1 MIGTEHRT
9 KDVLTVSEAFD
20 WSSPKTYSQPVDLD
34 AYLSMPEDIART
46 IEIRD
51 GMIIFCESASPNH
64 NAISRSIERALLDA
78 NAKRSPAEPCLRV
91 NRDLDML
98 VSEVPFHYKRPDV
111 IVYRCIE
118 EPRPKWKRKPTAADT
133 LLVVEVVSPTTITAD
148 LIDKRAE
155 YARYGI
161 AHYWIVRMANDDGPA
176 VSVEMLTLN
185 SAGRYVS
192 AGHRTRTSAAAAAIE
207 TLTPLEVQLTWQQLD
222 EGLD

>member
-1 MIGTEHRT
+1 M
-9 KDVLTVSEAFD
+9 SEAFD

-34 AYLSMPEDIART
+34 AYLEMPEEVSRA
-46 IEIRD
+46 IEIKD
-51 GMIIFCESASPNH
+51 GMVVFCESASPNH
-64 NAISRSIERALLDA
+64 NAVSRNIERALLDA

-98 VSEVPFHYKRPDV
+98 VSEVPFHFKRPDV

-118 EPRPKWKRKPTAADT
+118 HSRPRWKRKPTTGDT
-133 LLVVEVVSPTTITAD
+133 ILAVEVVSPTTVTAD

-161 AHYWIVRMANDDGPA
+161 QHYWIVRMANDDGPA
-176 VSVEMLTLN
+176 ISVEMLVLD

-192 AGHRTRTSAAAAAIE
+192 QGHRSRTDPNAPAIE
-207 TLTPLEVQLTWQQLD
+207 TLTPLDIRVTWQQLD
-222 EGLD
+222 EGTD